1 MMKPFRQF
9 CQEMMVANTAG
20 ASGGFGADSPATG
33 PTAGYDKIMSKMK
46 RRKKPII
53 GKGCFPGARKRWMN
67 NG

>member
-1 MMKPFRQF
+1 MKTFRQF
-9 CQEMMVANTAG
+9 YEEMMVANTAG

-53 GKGCFPGARKRWMN
+53 GKGCFPGAGKRWMQ